1 MAEGGWVGG
10 CTLQILQYLDGPV
23 LGLDVG
29 HCHVTAC
36 ELDGLLERPRLIY
49 IIIAEVGLL
58 EFLVENTT
66 RSEDKESTI
75 IELVDAVLW
84 LGVVVWLPPRCVSG
98 TIQVGVEKLELSQ
111 IGNILS

>member
-1 MAEGGWVGG
+1 M
-10 CTLQILQYLDGPV
+10 
-23 LGLDVG
+23 
-29 HCHVTAC
+29 
-36 ELDGLLERPRLIY
+36 
-49 IIIAEVGLL
+49 GLL

-98 TIQVGVEKLELSQ
+98 TIQVGVEKLELGQ
-111 IGNILS
+111 IGNILSQWTSHNSMLLLLKQGLQDQGQSID